1 MKSSELGES
10 LEPPSSMCDVVEWI
24 DNDDPEN
31 IPAPPVKSI
40 SLARNVMLSPWK
52 LDRLTWSADSD
63 TSSIRTS

>member
-1 MKSSELGES
+1 
-10 LEPPSSMCDVVEWI
+10 MCDVVEWI

-31 IPAPPVKSI
+31 VPAPPVKSI